1 MQLWFQLTEEDKMKI
16 KITTMSVAAVG
27 ALLNLLVIIAI
38 VFDPLKRVRRGPWI
52 TILNLA
58 TADLITCM
66 SAFCL
71 RGTSF
76 FNKSQSL
83 LYYVIVDF
91 CWSFGVSTSFLLVT
105 FFTVQ
110 VFLLTK
116 FPLKSR
122 YWLTTLKITV
132 VCIALWLFAGLL
144 GFGNTVWFHFPGL
157 VTLKIYIAQICVLQI
172 TVLIQIVLN
181 ILVTVEVI
189 RSGRRTGNAQ
199 NAKHRNIAK
208 TVILLSLVLYLTAFP
223 YFVVKQ
229 IELFT
234 RLGYIGKS
242 QTAYT
247 LYGLSYCYTPIAIL
261 NFGANPILY
270 SLRLPDYRQT
280 LLTFVGKKRK
290 QSMGVKAKPVCS
302 PCEDN

>member
-1 MQLWFQLTEEDKMKI
+1 MI
-16 KITTMSVAAVG
+16 KVDITTMSLAAVA

-38 VFDPLKRVRRGPWI
+38 VFDPLKRVRRGPWV

-58 TADLITCM
+58 TADLITCI

-71 RGTSF
+71 WGASL
-76 FNKSQSL
+76 FNKTQSL

-91 CWSFGVSTSFLLVT
+91 GWAFGVSASFLLIT

-122 YWLTTLKITV
+122 YWLTTLKIAV
-132 VCIALWLFAGLL
+132 ICIALWLFAGLL
-144 GFGNTVWFHFPGL
+144 GFINTLWLSSPENTFKVILHM
-157 VTLKIYIAQICVLQI
+157 YIAQIAVLQI
-172 TVLIQIVLN
+172 AVLSQIVLN

-223 YFVVKQ
+223 YFVMKQ
-229 IELFT
+229 IEYFI
-234 RLGYIGKS
+234 RFGYFGDG
-242 QTAYT
+242 QTADA
-247 LYGLSYCYTPIAIL
+247 LFGLSYCYVPIAIL

-270 SLRLPDYRQT
+270 SLRLPEYRQT
-280 LLTFVGKKRK
+280 LLAFVGKKKKR
-290 QSMGVKAKPVCS
+290 STEVKAKPVCS
-302 PCEDN
+302 PCEVN

>member
-1 MQLWFQLTEEDKMKI
+1 
-16 KITTMSVAAVG
+16 
-27 ALLNLLVIIAI
+27 
-38 VFDPLKRVRRGPWI
+38 
-52 TILNLA
+52 
-58 TADLITCM
+58 M

-71 RGTSF
+71 WGEVF
-76 FNKSQSL
+76 FNKTQSL

-91 CWSFGVSTSFLLVT
+91 CWSFSVSTSFLLVT

-122 YWLTTLKITV
+122 YWLTTLKIAV

-144 GFGNTVWFHFPGL
+144 GFGDTVWFHFPGPDNF
-157 VTLKIYIAQICVLQI
+157 KIYIARISVLL
-172 TVLIQIVLN
+172 TAVLLQIVLN

-208 TVILLSLVLYLTAFP
+208 TVILLSLVLYITAFP
-223 YFVVKQ
+223 YFLMKQ
-229 IELFT
+229 IDFFA

-247 LYGLSYCYTPIAIL
+247 LFGLSRCYIPIVIL

-280 LLTFVGKKRK
+280 LLTFVGKKKK

-302 PCEDN
+302 PCPCEDN